1 MTQNENKNYNLEPDG
16 RYRISNYDKASAFS
30 SFLPGI
36 SGPQGVP
43 LWCMYVN
50 RSQAIVSMGTSDK
63 DHPIMEF
70 LPATWAYQ
78 LVGIQGFRTFCKI
91 DDAFYEPF
99 QNCLENNHCPQR
111 NMWISPNCLQIQE
124 INSDLGITCDVE
136 YFSPV
141 NKPLASLVRIVTVK
155 NISNEPTKISLLDGL
170 ALIVPA
176 GMTDFNL
183 KSMRRLS
190 EAYAGVRLVKNSV
203 PFYSSK
209 VLAHDEAEVTA
220 INYGHFCAAWLKEQN
235 NITPIEPFI
244 DPDVIFG
251 AGNPLIKPYK
261 FIESDALDRTA
272 QVWEN
277 RFPAALSPAQKVLQ
291 PGESVT
297 LVSMFG
303 FAPSEKML
311 EKYIAEFKTFSDIT
325 SEKKQSIE
333 LIDQI
338 TSPAVSLS
346 SNPVL
351 DGYVRQNF
359 LDNILR
365 GGVPLML
372 PAENGDAPVYL
383 YSRRHG
389 DLERDYN
396 YFQLAAH
403 PLSSGAGNYRD
414 ILQNR
419 RHDIWFYPQI
429 KDEELKV
436 FVNLLQAD
444 GFNPLGITGYMWK
457 LPEQTNSDSFCPSDS
472 ETDKA
477 EFHKIFENSFH
488 PGQLL
493 NWLNMHDIQIENKF
507 DWLKNILSKCKRE
520 LIAGSHEG
528 GYWIDHWTY
537 LVDMLQ
543 AYEAIYPENVEKMLT
558 EKSDIAWFDDGA
570 YVVPRKDKYVI
581 KKFGPLQLN
590 AVTDIAID
598 NAKTVLPPVT
608 MFAKLC
614 ALVAIKAVSFDY
626 TGRGL
631 EMEAGRPGW
640 NDSLNG
646 LPGLFGSSTCEV
658 IELGRLASWLLDS
671 IRQIPDTAFPEEVAD
686 LIEAVIKHL
695 RQPEYSWHDAAKIRE
710 DYRKQLRFNIS
721 GRKKNVSGQTI
732 EDLLECVISKVD
744 WAMQRSVDSA
754 SGLIHTYY
762 RNEPKL
768 HSEQTYNLIELKK
781 GVPIDNV
788 ERFKQTPL
796 PIFLEG
802 QVHLLRLVSDSQKA
816 KKIYHAV
823 QSSPLFDSELKM
835 YKLNECLDNCPQE
848 IGRARTFTRG
858 WYENESVW
866 LHMSYKYLL
875 ELLKT
880 GLYEEFFTDTETM
893 LVPFMNPAL
902 YGRSVLENCS
912 FIAPSVCPDPA
923 ARGRGFVARLS
934 GSTAEFIHIW
944 NLLTIGEKP
953 FYLKDNKLHF
963 KLEPVLPCEWFT
975 KDAKQMSWKGSVID
989 VPAGS
994 FGCALL
1000 GHTLL
1005 IYHNQTGKNTF
1016 GTNAAKITRYELD
1029 GKVCDVE
1036 KSSVAENIR
1045 SGKFSRIDAWLE

>member
-1 MTQNENKNYNLEPDG
+1 MTQKENKNYELESDG
-16 RYRISNYDKASAFS
+16 RYRISNYDKTSAFS
-30 SFLPGI
+30 SFLPAI
-36 SGPQGVP
+36 AGPQGVP

-50 RSQAIVSMGTSDK
+50 RAQAIVSMGTSDK

-91 DDAFYEPF
+91 DGKFYEPF
-99 QNCLENNHCPQR
+99 QNCLESGHSPQR
-111 NMWISPNCLQIQE
+111 NMWVSQNCLQIQE
-124 INSDLGITCDVE
+124 INSDLGLAFDVE

-141 NKPLASLVRIVTVK
+141 NKPLASLVRILTIK
-155 NISNEPTKISLLDGL
+155 NISNEPTDISLLDGL

-176 GMTDFNL
+176 GMTDFNM

-190 EAYAGVRLVKNSV
+190 EAYAAVRLVKKTV

-209 VLAHDEAEVTA
+209 VLSHDEAEVTA
-220 INYGHFCAAWLKEQN
+220 VDYGHFCAAWLAEKN
-235 NITPIEPFI
+235 NITPIEPFV

-251 AGNPLIKPYK
+251 AGNPLIKPYR
-261 FIESDALDRTA
+261 FIESDAPQTDA

-277 RFPAALSPAQKVLQ
+277 RFPSALSPAQKVLQ
-291 PGESVT
+291 PNESLT

-311 EKYIAEFKTFSDIT
+311 EKYLAGFKNLSDIAC
-325 SEKKQSIE
+325 EKTKCIE
-333 LIDQI
+333 LADAI
-338 TSPAVSLS
+338 TSPAFSLS

-365 GGVPLML
+365 GGVPIML
-372 PAENGDAPVYL
+372 PAENGEAPLYL

-429 KDEELKV
+429 KDEEIKS
-436 FVNLLQAD
+436 FVELLQAD

-457 LPEQTNSDSFCPSDS
+457 LPDETDIDKLCPAES
-472 ETDKA
+472 ETERA
-477 EFHKIFENSFH
+477 EFHKIFESRFH

-493 NWLNMHDIQIENKF
+493 NWLNLHDIKIENRF
-507 DWLKNILSKCKRE
+507 DWLKNILSKCKRR
-520 LIAGSHEG
+520 LVAGLHEG

-543 AYEAIYPENVEKMLT
+543 AYEAIYPESVEKMLT
-558 EKSDIAWFDDGA
+558 EKADIEWFDEGA
-570 YVVPRKDKYVI
+570 YVVPRKDKYFI

-590 AVTDIAID
+590 AVTDVKVSDDAP
-598 NAKTVLPPVT
+598 KLPPVT

-614 ALVAIKAVSFDY
+614 ALVAVKAVSFDY

-640 NDSLNG
+640 NDALNG
-646 LPGLFGSSTCEV
+646 LPGLFGSSTCEAV
-658 IELGRLASWLLDS
+658 ELGRLASWLLDS
-671 IRQIPDTAFPEEVAD
+671 IKQIPDTEFPAEVAD
-686 LIEAVIKHL
+686 LIDATVKHL
-695 RQPEYSWHDAAKIRE
+695 QQPEYSWHHAAQIRE
-710 DYRKQLRFNIS
+710 EYRKQIRFNIS
-721 GRKKNVSGQTI
+721 GRKKNVAGQTL
-732 EDLLECVISKVD
+732 EELLECVISKVD
-744 WAMQRSVDSA
+744 WAVQRSVDSA

-762 RNEPKL
+762 SNEPKL
-768 HSEQTYNLIELKK
+768 HSDQTYSLLELKK
-781 GVPIDNV
+781 GVPLDSV

-802 QVHLLRLVSDSQKA
+802 QVHLLRLISDSQKA

-823 QSSPLFDSELKM
+823 RNSPLFDSELKM
-835 YKLNECLDNCPQE
+835 YKLNECLDNCPHE

-858 WYENESVW
+858 WYENESIW

-875 ELLKT
+875 ELLRT
-880 GLYEEFFTDTETM
+880 GLYEEFFADAETM
-893 LVPFMNPAL
+893 LVPFMNPAV

-912 FIAPSVCPDPA
+912 FIAPSICPDPA

-934 GSTAEFIHIW
+934 GSSAEFIHIW
-944 NLLTIGEKP
+944 NLLTVGEKP
-953 FYLKDNKLHF
+953 FTIKDGKLNF
-963 KLEPVLPCEWFT
+963 RLDPILPAEWFT
-975 KDAKQMSWKGSVID
+975 KQARQIKWKGAAID
-989 VPAGS
+989 IPANS

-1016 GTNAAKITRYELD
+1016 GPNAAKIIRYELD
-1029 GKVCDVE
+1029 GKVCDVD
-1036 KSSVAENIR
+1036 KSSAAENIR
-1045 SGKFSRIDAWLE
+1045 SGKFSRIDVWLE